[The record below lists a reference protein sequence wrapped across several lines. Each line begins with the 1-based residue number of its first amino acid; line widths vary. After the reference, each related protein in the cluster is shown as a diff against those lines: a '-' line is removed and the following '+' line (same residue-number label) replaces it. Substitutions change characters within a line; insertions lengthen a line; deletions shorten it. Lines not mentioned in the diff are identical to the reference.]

1 MCVCVCVCAC
11 VCVCVHV
18 SVRVCVCKKR
28 QRRKIVDL
36 TTLIITKIYVVK
48 EESLVS
54 CISSSVIRKFPS
66 FSFVFLSKSIVSIN
80 VLVNVVSK
88 TYVLKVR

>member
-1 MCVCVCVCAC
+1 MRVRVHVR
-11 VCVCVHV
+11 VCVHV
-18 SVRVCVCKKR
+18 RVRVCVCKKR

-54 CISSSVIRKFPS
+54 CISSSGDES
-66 FSFVFLSKSIVSIN
+66 FLHFHSFFLSKSIVSIN